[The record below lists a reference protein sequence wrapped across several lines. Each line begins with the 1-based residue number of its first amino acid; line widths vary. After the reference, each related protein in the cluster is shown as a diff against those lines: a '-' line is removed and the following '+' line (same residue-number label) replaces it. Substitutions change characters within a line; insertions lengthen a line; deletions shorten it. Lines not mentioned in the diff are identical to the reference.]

1 MTSQPSM
8 EIREIRLSELHP
20 ASYNPRKKLKKGDK
34 EYEKIKQSLLK
45 FGYVDPII
53 VNKDLTVIGGH
64 QRLTVLK
71 DLDYET
77 AKCVIVDLSK
87 EDEKA
92 LNIALNKITGQW
104 DDQLLAD
111 LLLDLQESD
120 FNLDLTGFE
129 PPEIDDILSNIHD
142 KDLSDDDFDVEEEL
156 KKPTFSKRGD
166 IWQLGKHRVICGDST
181 KAETYDQLLGD
192 KKANLVV
199 TDPPYNVDVEETAGK
214 ILNDNMPDSDFYQ
227 FLFTMFTQVEK
238 HMEADASIYVFHAD
252 TEGLNFRKAFKDA
265 GFYLSGCCIWKKN
278 SLVLGRS
285 PYQWQHE
292 PCQPAG
298 TVVQTINGPVPIE
311 DLKDGDRVISYN
323 SYSGTILGM
332 RNGGYEIKTASRYY
346 NGTLYGIKIGNKLTW
361 ATDNHQFSVRFN
373 ESTKNNYCTYL
384 MRKGDRWRV
393 GITELYNSRGFG
405 LKTRL
410 RGEKGEEAWVIDV
423 FDDKVTAQCHE
434 QLLALKYGIP
444 YTHWEMDRGL
454 PKKETQRTTHHVDM
468 IYDNLDSQIQLDNA
482 RRLLVDYGRN
492 IKYPLIHKGNGH
504 EAFSKRVT
512 ARINACNLIPQI
524 MQVPI
529 PKTYEKETKENF
541 YWGIIDEV
549 LTKGFS
555 GPVYSLAVEKYEHY
569 IADGIVTHN
578 CLYGWKQKGKHQW
591 FSDRKQTTIWEYDRP
606 KSSKDHPTMKPIPLM
621 AYPIQN
627 SSMRGTIVLDPFL
640 GSGSTLMAADQTGRV
655 CYGIELDEKFVDVIV
670 KRYIESTGNHNV
682 TVLRDGQTLTFDE
695 AYSVMEVT
703 V

>member
-1 MTSQPSM
+1 MTSQPTM

-104 DDQLLAD
+104 DNQLLAD
-111 LLLDLQESD
+111 LLLDLQEAD

-129 PPEIDDILSNIHD
+129 PPEIDDILSNVHD

-181 KAETYDQLLGD
+181 KVETYEQLLGD

-214 ILNDNMPDSDFYQ
+214 ILNDNMPDSEFYQ
-227 FLFTMFTQVEK
+227 FLFDMFTQVEK
-238 HMEADASIYVFHAD
+238 HIESDASIYVFHAD

-292 PCQPAG
+292 PC
-298 TVVQTINGPVPIE
+298 
-311 DLKDGDRVISYN
+311 L
-323 SYSGTILGM
+323 
-332 RNGGYEIKTASRYY
+332 
-346 NGTLYGIKIGNKLTW
+346 
-361 ATDNHQFSVRFN
+361 F
-373 ESTKNNYCTYL
+373 
-384 MRKGDRWRV
+384 
-393 GITELYNSRGFG
+393 
-405 LKTRL
+405 
-410 RGEKGEEAWVIDV
+410 
-423 FDDKVTAQCHE
+423 
-434 QLLALKYGIP
+434 
-444 YTHWEMDRGL
+444 
-454 PKKETQRTTHHVDM
+454 
-468 IYDNLDSQIQLDNA
+468 
-482 RRLLVDYGRN
+482 
-492 IKYPLIHKGNGH
+492 
-504 EAFSKRVT
+504 
-512 ARINACNLIPQI
+512 
-524 MQVPI
+524 
-529 PKTYEKETKENF
+529 
-541 YWGIIDEV
+541 
-549 LTKGFS
+549 
-555 GPVYSLAVEKYEHY
+555 
-569 IADGIVTHN
+569 
-578 CLYGWKQKGKHQW
+578 GWKQKGKHQW

-670 KRYIESTGNHNV
+670 KRYIESTGNDNV

-695 AYSVMEVT
+695 AYSMMEET